1 MTAQTLKSGRA
12 AILYDDALLSHAD
25 TALFSAEHWA
35 ERGALR
41 QAAGGR
47 GRTLIVAAPGGEW
60 VLRHYRR
67 GGFPARFNRD
77 LYLWTGLEGS
87 RPWREWRL
95 LAELYKEGLPVPQ
108 PVAAQV
114 RPLGPFYRG
123 DLITRRIRDS
133 HSLAERLAAD
143 GAERLPWAGLGRWL
157 RRFHAAGVFH
167 ADLNAHNILLG
178 PAGGIYLI
186 DFDRGERRAPAV
198 AWQEANLERLLRSL
212 RKLSPADAAIGRGWA
227 AFLDAYRAGG

>member
-25 TALFSAEHWA
+25 TALFTAAHWA

-41 QAAGGR
+41 QAAAGR

-60 VLRHYRR
+60 VLRHYHR
-67 GGFPARFNRD
+67 GGLPARFNRD
-77 LYLWTGLEGS
+77 LYLWTGLEQS

-114 RPLGPFYRG
+114 TPLGPFYRG
-123 DLITRRIRDS
+123 DLITCRIPDS
-133 HSLAERLAAD
+133 RSLAERFAAD
-143 GAERLPWAGLGRWL
+143 GAERLPWAELGRCL
-157 RRFHAAGVFH
+157 HRFHVAGVFH
-167 ADLNAHNILLG
+167 ADLNAHNVLLDD
-178 PAGGIYLI
+178 AGGIYLI
-186 DFDRGERRAPAV
+186 DFDRGVRRAPAT
-198 AWQEANLERLLRSL
+198 AWQEANLGRLSRSL
-212 RKLSPADAAIGRGWA
+212 HKLAPSDAALGRGWT